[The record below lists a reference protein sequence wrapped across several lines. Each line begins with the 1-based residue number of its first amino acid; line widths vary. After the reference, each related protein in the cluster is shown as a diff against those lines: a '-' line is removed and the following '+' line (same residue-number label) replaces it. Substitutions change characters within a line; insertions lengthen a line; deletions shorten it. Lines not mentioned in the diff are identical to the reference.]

1 MKCAVIIQARM
12 SSTRLPGK
20 VLMDLLGQPML
31 ARQLQR
37 VRECRE
43 IDEIIVATTDQS
55 VDDAVVELCT
65 REGVRHFRGS
75 EHDVVSRYVG
85 AARMVQ
91 ADIIVRMTADCP
103 LIDPQVTDRV
113 VNALTIGESACD
125 YASNVIQR
133 TYPRGLD
140 VEAFSM
146 DTLLRVHRLAT
157 SAGAREHVTL
167 FIYSERRD
175 LFRCRSIT
183 DEVDN
188 SDLRWTVDTMEDLQL
203 MRLLHERLGL
213 DERILPYRE
222 VITYVR
228 SHPELIDVNK
238 NIRTWTP

>member
-31 ARQLQR
+31 ARQLRR

-43 IDEIIVATTDQS
+43 LNELVVATTDQS
-55 VDDAVVELCT
+55 VDDAIADLCI
-65 REGVRHFRGS
+65 REGVQYFRGS
-75 EHDVVSRYVG
+75 ENDVVSRYVG
-85 AARMVQ
+85 AAQLVK
-91 ADIIVRMTADCP
+91 ADVVVRMTADCP

-113 VNALTIGESACD
+113 VTELTSGVPACD

-140 VEAFSM
+140 VEAFTM
-146 DTLLRVHRLAT
+146 DALLRVHRLAT

-203 MRLLHERLGL
+203 MRLLYERLGL
-213 DERILPYRE
+213 DERMIPYRE

-238 NIRTWTP
+238 DIRTWTP

>member
-1 MKCAVIIQARM
+1 MA
-12 SSTRLPGK
+12 STRLPGK

-31 ARQLQR
+31 ARQLRR

-43 IDEIIVATTDQS
+43 IHEIVVATTEQT
-55 VDDAVVELCT
+55 VDDAIADLCI
-65 REGVRHFRGS
+65 REGVQYFRGS
-75 EHDVVSRYVG
+75 ENDVVGRYVG
-85 AARMVQ
+85 AAQLVKT
-91 ADIIVRMTADCP
+91 DVVVRMTADCP

-113 VNALTIGESACD
+113 VTELTSGGPACD

-140 VEAFSM
+140 VEAFSI

-157 SAGAREHVTL
+157 SARAREHVTL
-167 FIYSERRD
+167 FIYSERPD

-203 MRLLHERLGL
+203 MRLLYERLGL
-213 DERILPYRE
+213 DESIIPYHE
-222 VITYVR
+222 VVTYVR
-228 SHPELIDVNK
+228 NHPELIDVNK
-238 NIRTWTP
+238 DIHTWTP